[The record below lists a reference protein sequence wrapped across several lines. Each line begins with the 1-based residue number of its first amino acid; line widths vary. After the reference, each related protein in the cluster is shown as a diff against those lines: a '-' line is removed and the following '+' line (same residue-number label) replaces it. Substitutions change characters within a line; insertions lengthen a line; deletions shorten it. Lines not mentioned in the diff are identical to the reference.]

1 MNIKKVYQLLLLV
14 MFTSCDNT
22 SETFL
27 DLFSD
32 RNTEKL
38 YLVEEFPLDSLGSP
52 DAILAVDDYW
62 FFLEPK
68 LEHQLTC
75 YNVSKNTFSHKL
87 MKGNGP
93 DEFISVQTIGI
104 GNTYDEIYLTD
115 LMAQNVIKVIVG
127 DSVSVKFSKELKW
140 ENLRF
145 CDVAYDGG
153 VEFALLIGED
163 KRFGVR
169 DENGI
174 RFFGQ
179 NITGLGV
186 NPEVVSQVL
195 QGPCIVSSV
204 NKRIAWFSAY
214 GDVMEVYDYKNLND
228 INLINQNVACLPI
241 VDKSS
246 KNGTLDF
253 HTKMGVTSL
262 AATDEYI
269 YALYN
274 ERNLKEAIKNR
285 NNAFFTNKILLF
297 TWEGEPYKI
306 VEVDK
311 QIKSITYDK
320 KNDVL
325 LCLGLNENL
334 DYAVYSF
341 PLK

>member
-1 MNIKKVYQLLLLV
+1 M
-14 MFTSCDNT
+14 
-22 SETFL
+22 
-27 DLFSD
+27 
-32 RNTEKL
+32 
-38 YLVEEFPLDSLGSP
+38 
-52 DAILAVDDYW
+52 
-62 FFLEPK
+62 
-68 LEHQLTC
+68 
-75 YNVSKNTFSHKL
+75 
-87 MKGNGP
+87 
-93 DEFISVQTIGI
+93 
-104 GNTYDEIYLTD
+104 
-115 LMAQNVIKVIVG
+115 
-127 DSVSVKFSKELKW
+127 
-140 ENLRF
+140 
-145 CDVAYDGG
+145 
-153 VEFALLIGED
+153 
-163 KRFGVR
+163 
-169 DENGI
+169 
-174 RFFGQ
+174 
-179 NITGLGV
+179 
-186 NPEVVSQVL
+186 
-195 QGPCIVSSV
+195 
-204 NKRIAWFSAY
+204 
-214 GDVMEVYDYKNLND
+214 
-228 INLINQNVACLPI
+228 
-241 VDKSS
+241 S